1 MVIFVTLSK
10 SALYRIGV
18 LEFLSDV
25 DQGQLKKATSFPFC
39 PNNFLGANYKFNNAN
54 IMAPPFILSIIIFL
68 FLLAGIRIIFE
79 YKRALKFRFGKY
91 VKTLQPGFRWIIP
104 LVETIQTVDIRVI
117 TINIISQEV
126 MTEDNVPCSI
136 DGVVFFKINNPE
148 KAVLEVEEYR
158 FAITQLAQAALRDVC
173 GKVELDTIL
182 SKREEMG
189 KNIKAIVELE
199 TKEWGIEIIDVKI
212 KDIQLP
218 ENMKRMMANQAEAER
233 SRRARIILALAEEQA
248 AGKLLEAG
256 KLIDQSPSAIKLRLY
271 QTLSNIAAEKNSTIL
286 FPFPEEVLPRN
297 PVKKSKNKK

>member
-1 MVIFVTLSK
+1 MSFTIFFS
-10 SALYRIGV
+10 
-18 LEFLSDV
+18 
-25 DQGQLKKATSFPFC
+25 
-39 PNNFLGANYKFNNAN
+39 
-54 IMAPPFILSIIIFL
+54 ILFAL
-68 FLLAGIRIIFE
+68 FLLGGIRIIFE

-91 VKTLQPGFRWIIP
+91 IKILEPGFRWVIP
-104 LVETIQTVDIRVI
+104 FVETIQVVDIRVI
-117 TINIISQEV
+117 TINIVSQEV

-136 DGVVFFKINNPE
+136 DGVVFFKVNDPE
-148 KAVLEVEEYR
+148 KAVLEVEEFN
-158 FAITQLAQAALRDVC
+158 FAITQLSQAALRDVC

-189 KNIKAIVELE
+189 KNIKSIVENE
-199 TKEWGIEIIDVKI
+199 TKDWGIEIMDVKI

-218 ENMKRMMANQAEAER
+218 ENMRRMMANQAEAER

-271 QTLSNIAAEKNSTIL
+271 QTLANIASEKNSTIL

-297 PVKKSKNKK
+297 KKKQK

>member
-1 MVIFVTLSK
+1 MNPQLVIT
-10 SALYRIGV
+10 V
-18 LEFLSDV
+18 LV
-25 DQGQLKKATSFPFC
+25 
-39 PNNFLGANYKFNNAN
+39 
-54 IMAPPFILSIIIFL
+54 IL
-68 FLLAGIRIIFE
+68 FLLSGIRIVFE

-104 LVETIQTVDIRVI
+104 IIETIQIVDIRVI
-117 TINIISQEV
+117 TINIVSQEV

-136 DGVVFFKINNPE
+136 DGVVFFKIDDPE
-148 KAVLEVEEYR
+148 KAVLEVEEYN
-158 FAITQLAQAALRDVC
+158 FAITQLSQAALRDVC

-189 KNIKAIVELE
+189 KNIKAIVEHE
-199 TKEWGIEIIDVKI
+199 TQDWGIEIIDVKI

-218 ENMKRMMANQAEAER
+218 ENMKRMMASQAEAER
-233 SRRARIILALAEEQA
+233 SRRARIILAEAEEQA

-256 KLIDQSPSAIKLRLY
+256 TQIDKSPSAIKLRLY

-297 PVKKSKNKK
+297 EKVKSK